1 MSIRSLSE
9 ANTVWWLKWEP
20 WRLSKYEGLEMFGGI
35 LILMNTSDFF
45 FFLLLQCISVKSVRI
60 NGKTEP

>member
-45 FFLLLQCISVKSVRI
+45 FFSVASVYQC
-60 NGKTEP
+60 

>member
-45 FFLLLQCISVKSVRI
+45 FFFSVASVYQCQISAD
-60 NGKTEP
+60 